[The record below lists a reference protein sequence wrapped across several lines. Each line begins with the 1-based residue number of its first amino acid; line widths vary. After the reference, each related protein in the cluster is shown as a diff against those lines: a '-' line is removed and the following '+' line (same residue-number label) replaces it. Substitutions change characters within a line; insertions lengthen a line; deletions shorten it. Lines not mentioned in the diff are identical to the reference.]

1 MKMIDV
7 TEKNETRRKARASA
21 RLIVDKE
28 TIKLIKDGK
37 IEKGDPVNASKL
49 VGISGVK
56 TIPSLLPFC
65 HPIRVT
71 GARIDIALFDEGV
84 IEILSE
90 VSCIDRTGAEME
102 ALSACALAALN
113 FYDMLKRYERWARI
127 ADLRLLEKEGGKSG
141 HVKLDYEFKGK
152 IIFLGKSAT
161 RGMKERVERITLLE
175 NFGVEGDVHAGTE
188 KEVSVFPF
196 EALSKVPREK
206 FNFSID
212 EITENITIVGIP
224 EYVLLP
230 GKILEVG
237 NVAIEIL
244 EIGKE
249 KFVDEGRPYAVSR
262 WGRFCRVIKG
272 GEIRLYDEITV
283 KI

>member
-1 MKMIDV
+1 MKMMDV
-7 TEKNETRRKARASA
+7 TEKNETRRQARALA

-56 TIPSLLPFC
+56 TIPSLVPFC

-71 GARIDIALFDEGV
+71 GARIDIVLFDEGI

-113 FYDMLKRYERWARI
+113 VYDMLKRSERWARI
-127 ADLRLLEKEGGKSG
+127 ADLRLLEKEGGNIG
-141 HVKLDYEFKGK
+141 PVKPDYEFKGK

-249 KFVDEGRPYAVSR
+249 KFVNEGRPYAVSR